1 MTFQKYFLDVLRY
14 KYLDFEGRA
23 SRAEYWYFVMY
34 KWLSI
39 IGLILTSTILS
50 FVPYIGEVISMLFFI
65 AIVGLILPS
74 LAIVVRRLHDVGE
87 SGVLLLVGLVPFI
100 GGIVLF
106 VFKVQEGKTGPNKY
120 GPDPYSLE
128 DNYTGPSKAL
138 DDFTY

>member
-23 SRAEYWYFVMY
+23 SRQEYWYFVMY

-39 IGLILTSTILS
+39 IAIIIGSTILS
-50 FVPYIGEVISMLFFI
+50 FVPYIG
-65 AIVGLILPS
+65 IVFSSLSILAFLGFILPS
-74 LAIVVRRLHDVGE
+74 FAISVRRLHDVGE
-87 SGVLLLVGLVPFI
+87 SGWLLLVGLVPFI
-100 GGIVLF
+100 GGIVIF

>member
-1 MTFQKYFLDVLRY
+1 
-14 KYLDFEGRA
+14 
-23 SRAEYWYFVMY
+23 MY

-50 FVPYIGEVISMLFFI
+50 FVPYIGEVISMLFVI

-87 SGVLLLVGLVPFI
+87 SGGLLLVGLVPFI
-100 GGIVLF
+100 GSIVLF